1 MKQVPYSIG
10 IDLGTTNSSAC
21 YHDGVRERVIENAE
35 GQRFTPSAVALTAK
49 GDVLVGRPALSQ
61 NKMNPDHTY
70 LRYKRVMGARYI
82 DGEMGEHHLVP
93 DANGNAVFKGPEDR
107 EITPEMLSA
116 VMIEYMLD
124 CAEAKLGIGRPVGA
138 VITVPASADQ
148 NFREA
153 TLRAAEL
160 AGLQKNKVHLLPEPV
175 AAAIAYGLG
184 KQKMET
190 VIPFDAGG
198 GTVDCS
204 AMRVGGRG
212 GKFAHETLATKSAPI
227 GGVDFDRIIQDMLVE
242 HFAQVHGVDLALF
255 SSAMVRIREAAEKAK
270 IELSSLDR
278 TMVEVPAVYQDG
290 TGLLSLHEEIDVET
304 FNQRTAKLVDGMIKV
319 CERTMSASGIS
330 RSEIDAVIL
339 VGGMTNVPA
348 IKQAVEAFFGRK
360 PLETVNPF
368 EVVAIGA
375 SIKAAMEDGRI
386 ADLALSDRI
395 SMSIGFK
402 NKNGA
407 FVPVIKHGEP
417 YPATRSV
424 TVTTMQDNQPTIAI
438 DVRQGDNPSADLNTR
453 LELRYVDVPDDE
465 PAGRPSLDVHFA
477 VDENGVVSVETEYV

>member
-1 MKQVPYSIG
+1 VKQLEWSIG
-10 IDLGTTNSSAC
+10 QDLGTTNSSAC
-21 YHDGVRERVIENAE
+21 YHDGVKEKMIENAE
-35 GQRFTPSAVALTAK
+35 GHRYTPSAVALTPK
-49 GDVLVGRPALSQ
+49 GGVLVGRPALSQ
-61 NKMNPDHTY
+61 LKMNPDFTY

-124 CAEAKLGIGRPVGA
+124 SAEARLGLGRPTGA
-138 VITVPASADQ
+138 VITIPASADQ
-148 NFREA
+148 SFREA
-153 TLRAAEL
+153 TLRAAEI
-160 AGLQKNKVHLLPEPV
+160 AGLDKDRVHLLPEPV

-184 KQKMET
+184 KRKMENV
-190 VIPFDAGG
+190 VIFDAGG

-204 AMRVGGRG
+204 WMRVGGRD
-212 GKFAHETLATKSAPI
+212 GKFSHETLATKSAPI

-242 HFAQVHGVDLALF
+242 HFAQTHGVDLALF
-255 SSAMVRIREAAEKAK
+255 PSAMVRIREASEKAK
-270 IELSSLDR
+270 IELSSLPSA
-278 TMVEVPAVYQDG
+278 MVEVPAVYQDG

-319 CERTMSASGIS
+319 CERTMQASGLS
-330 RSEIDAVIL
+330 RSEIDCVIL

-348 IKQAVEAFFGRK
+348 IKRAVEAFFGKK

-375 SIKAAMEDGRI
+375 SIYAALKDGRI

-395 SMSIGFK
+395 SMSIGLK

-407 FVPVIKHGEP
+407 FIPVIKQGEP
-417 YPATRSV
+417 YPAARTV
-424 TVTTMQDNQPTIAI
+424 TVTTLKDSQPKISI
-438 DVRQGDNPSADLNTR
+438 DVRQGDNPNADLNTR
-453 LELRYVDVPDDE
+453 LELRYVEVPDE
-465 PAGRPSLDVHFA
+465 PAGEPSVDVHFA
-477 VDENGVVSVETEYV
+477 VDENGVVNVETEYV